1 MPVFVPPVEIEKS
14 KPRHGGGGVLPPA
27 HGGGGDN
34 GPGDGSFDY
43 GRRLQR
49 ARLALLLALTS
60 IAVIFV
66 TLTIVFVL
74 MRHGAVVLDSR
85 SGNYIRQWV
94 PVQLPIR
101 LLALNTLLLLT
112 SSITIEMAK
121 RSVGQEMVLAPV
133 RSIPGIAFDRE
144 REISWLSL
152 TVILGLLFLAGQWA
166 AWRIL
171 QDHGFHMFTGVPS
184 PFFYILTGAH
194 AIHLAGGLIVLSY
207 AGVISLLHRSIEHRR
222 IVIEVAAWYWHFMG
236 GLWVYVFALLAFG
249 R

>member
-1 MPVFVPPVEIEKS
+1 MAAVGCFLRHMAGAATMGRATVRLIMAGVFS
-14 KPRHGGGGVLPPA
+14 
-27 HGGGGDN
+27 
-34 GPGDGSFDY
+34 
-43 GRRLQR
+43 

-74 MRHGAVVLDSR
+74 MRHGAVVLDSY

-101 LLALNTLLLLT
+101 LLALNTLILLT

-121 RSVGQEMVLAPV
+121 RSVGQEMVLAPM